1 MLDDG
6 KELGMPDGV
15 LMNGKGPYRYND
27 SLVPDGIEH
36 ETIKV
41 EPGDYFSHSKHHR
54 AVTSNWDGMFLN
66 WSLEAHLS
74 LVFKSQKFI
83 CLLLLHMNVTTE
95 LHTMFSLDVGGMMV
109 IIQYHFHDGNT
120 Y

>member
-41 EPGDYFSHSKHHR
+41 EPGDYFSHFKHHR
-54 AVTSNWDGMFLN
+54 AVTSNCDGRFLN
-66 WSLEAHLS
+66 
-74 LVFKSQKFI
+74 
-83 CLLLLHMNVTTE
+83 
-95 LHTMFSLDVGGMMV
+95 
-109 IIQYHFHDGNT
+109 
-120 Y
+120 

>member
-27 SLVPDGIEH
+27 SLVPDGIEY

-41 EPGDYFSHSKHHR
+41 EPGDSF
-54 AVTSNWDGMFLN
+54 F
-66 WSLEAHLS
+66 
-74 LVFKSQKFI
+74 FI
-83 CLLLLHMNVTTE
+83 T
-95 LHTMFSLDVGGMMV
+95 F
-109 IIQYHFHDGNT
+109 IIIGCCIKPA
-120 Y
+120 

>member
-27 SLVPDGIEH
+27 SLVQDGIEY

-41 EPGDYFSHSKHHR
+41 EPGDSF
-54 AVTSNWDGMFLN
+54 FP
-66 WSLEAHLS
+66 LS
-74 LVFKSQKFI
+74 S
-83 CLLLLHMNVTTE
+83 
-95 LHTMFSLDVGGMMV
+95 
-109 IIQYHFHDGNT
+109 IIIIGCCIKPA
-120 Y
+120 

>member
-27 SLVPDGIEH
+27 SLVPDGIEY

-41 EPGDYFSHSKHHR
+41 EPGITYFR
-54 AVTSNWDGMFLN
+54 LFTLQLILN
-66 WSLEAHLS
+66 SFCHTLS
-74 LVFKSQKFI
+74 L
-83 CLLLLHMNVTTE
+83 
-95 LHTMFSLDVGGMMV
+95 
-109 IIQYHFHDGNT
+109 Y
-120 Y
+120 

>member
-27 SLVPDGIEH
+27 SLVPDGIEY

-41 EPGDYFSHSKHHR
+41 EPGDSFSP
-54 AVTSNWDGMFLN
+54 
-66 WSLEAHLS
+66 LS
-74 LVFKSQKFI
+74 S
-83 CLLLLHMNVTTE
+83 
-95 LHTMFSLDVGGMMV
+95 
-109 IIQYHFHDGNT
+109 IIIIGCCIKPA
-120 Y
+120 